1 MAVVT
6 ARDRLIVA
14 LDLPDVEAAGALVKQ
29 LGDGVVFYKI
39 GLELAMAGGLDLA
52 RRLSGAGKRVFLDM
66 KLLDIE
72 NTVERA
78 TRAAATTGAAFLT
91 VHALD
96 TKTLRA
102 AVTGAAGTGLRILGV
117 TVLTNLDGG
126 DLAEQG
132 IAEAPGDVVVRR
144 ARLASDAGC
153 AGIVASGREAAPV
166 RRALG
171 PDATIVT
178 PGIRAPG
185 GAAGDQTRVVTPHAA
200 IGAGADYLVVGRPIT
215 QAGDPVTAAAAF
227 VQAIEEALAARP
239 VSDPPGLTP

>member
-1 MAVVT
+1 
-6 ARDRLIVA
+6 
-14 LDLPDVEAAGALVKQ
+14 
-29 LGDGVVFYKI
+29 
-39 GLELAMAGGLDLA
+39 
-52 RRLSGAGKRVFLDM
+52 
-66 KLLDIE
+66 

-102 AVTGAAGTGLRILGV
+102 AVTGAAGTGRRILGV
-117 TVLTNLDGG
+117 PVLTSLDGG

-153 AGIVASGREAAPV
+153 AGIVASGGEAAPV

-185 GAAGDQTRVVTPHAA
+185 GAAGDQTRLATPHAGGVA
-200 IGAGADYLVVGRPIT
+200 GAGSLVVGRPIS
-215 QAGDPVTAAAAF
+215 QAADRAKAAAGF
-227 VQAIEEALAARP
+227 VRAIEEALAARQ
-239 VSDPPGLTP
+239 VS